1 MRPVS
6 IVGAAALSPYGEGW
20 RGLGRALAAGAPL
33 PGVPAEAPLA
43 SGKARKMM
51 SRGAYLA
58 ARCLGE
64 LLREVGWSP
73 EERGRAGYFLGVGA
87 SGGSLGDVIALLDES
102 IEGGAFS
109 PARFGEH
116 GLGAVNP
123 LLAFQ
128 LMNNFTMCH
137 GAILEGVGGPNGA
150 LFSRGAGT
158 TAALIEAVHAIR
170 AEDCDRAV
178 AGGADSATHPVTRA
192 ELARDGFLA
201 RGLAPA
207 EGGGLVALAAGAG
220 GLARI
225 EGCAIASGGI
235 PAGPGEAVAPPAAA
249 AIEEAV
255 AAAGARMARGAAR
268 GEAQGAS
275 RGEVE
280 DERENEGAGELP
292 DLIVLAP
299 WGPPAGDA
307 LRAWAR
313 AAAPGAAVVDV
324 SAGLGDALA
333 ATPALAWIAA
343 LDLLAEGRARRA
355 LVLGAGTDGDVGAVV
370 LAGGAA

>member
-116 GLGAVNP
+116 GLGACNP

-207 EGGGLVALAAGAG
+207 EGGGLVALAASAG

-235 PAGPGEAVAPPAAA
+235 PAAPGEVVAPPAAA
-249 AIEEAV
+249 AIDEAV
-255 AAAGARMARGAAR
+255 AAAGARTER
-268 GEAQGAS
+268 GE
-275 RGEVE
+275 
-280 DERENEGAGELP
+280 GELP

-343 LDLLAEGRARRA
+343 LDLLAEGKARRA

-370 LAGGAA
+370 LAGGDA